1 MASPGAPCDDKLNG
15 SCFARN
21 DDEAKE
27 RYNKYKSRDPFPDI
41 ESALLNSA
49 DICDY
54 VAATGMIFPFYPD
67 KKRLKPASYALALA
81 GQCIYWDA
89 EGKEKEFT
97 IGSGN
102 TFTLQSDSIA
112 FLTLEPMFRLP
123 DYIALRFN
131 LKITL
136 VYRGLLVG
144 TGPLVDPGFQ
154 GKLHLPLHNLTTNDY
169 VIKGG
174 EALVWVEF
182 TKLSDN
188 KIWAN
193 EQEEERDRIGRYI
206 PFPKRKKYLK
216 LRDYLTKAAPNRP
229 IRSSIPDAIASA
241 EQAATEAEEET
252 KRWGK
257 ILSWGALA
265 AFVALISLVVS
276 IYSLNAS
283 THNLIGD
290 SVDYVSSAQ
299 GEVRASQEQ
308 RFGAEGKIEALQQE
322 IDGLLRRI
330 EQLELETA
338 PTDEVMESSSTRPQT
353 R

>member
-1 MASPGAPCDDKLNG
+1 MTCPLEPTDQKLND
-15 SCFARN
+15 FAQT
-21 DDEAKE
+21 DEEAQKRFGE
-27 RYNKYKSRDPFPDI
+27 HRSKDPFPEI
-41 ESALLNSA
+41 RPALLNSA

-54 VAATGMIFPFYPD
+54 VAKTGMIFPFYPD
-67 KKRLKPASYALALA
+67 KKRLKPASYALALG

-97 IGSGN
+97 IGPGN

-112 FLTLEPMFRLP
+112 FLMLEPMFRLP

-131 LKITL
+131 LRITL

-169 VIKGG
+169 VLKGG

-193 EQEEERDRIGRYI
+193 EQEEERDRIGRYV
-206 PFPKRKKYLK
+206 PFPDNKKDLTLRQYLA
-216 LRDYLTKAAPNRP
+216 KAAPNRP
-229 IRSSIPDAIASA
+229 IRSSIPDAIATA
-241 EQAATEAEEET
+241 EQAATEAKKET
-252 KRWGK
+252 TTWGK

-290 SVDYVSSAQ
+290 AVDYVSSAQ

-308 RFGAEGKIEALQQE
+308 RFGGEAKIEALEQE

-330 EQLELETA
+330 EQLELQTA